1 VGRVVVVGLR
11 VAVVGLRVAVVG
23 LRVAVVGLRVVGTG
37 RGDVVAVVRP
47 GAAGPRPGAAAR
59 PVVAGAVAAAR
70 AGVGQGGNGSGGQGQ
85 DGGEGEGGEAGP
97 QRPGPFRMV
106 PGSSSP
112 SPAGSVRYSGPVDLG
127 VVLTTFA
134 VILPAE
140 LPDKSLFASLVLGT
154 RFRPLPVFC
163 GVAAAFAVHVVIAVA
178 VGGVFSLLPER
189 LVLFVAAAL
198 FAGGSALLLL
208 GREDDGEERAGEV
221 RAVSDRRPV
230 RVALASF
237 GVVFLG
243 EWGDITQIT
252 TANLAARYR
261 DPVSV
266 GIGALLALWSVAALA
281 LTVGR
286 GLVQRVPTRL
296 VRRLTGVVLA
306 VLAVVTLAEALRA

>member
-1 VGRVVVVGLR
+1 
-11 VAVVGLRVAVVG
+11 
-23 LRVAVVGLRVVGTG
+23 
-37 RGDVVAVVRP
+37 
-47 GAAGPRPGAAAR
+47 
-59 PVVAGAVAAAR
+59 
-70 AGVGQGGNGSGGQGQ
+70 
-85 DGGEGEGGEAGP
+85 
-97 QRPGPFRMV
+97 M
-106 PGSSSP
+106 
-112 SPAGSVRYSGPVDLG
+112 DLA
-127 VVLTTFA
+127 VVLTAFV
-134 VILPAE
+134 VIFPAE

-163 GVAAAFAVHVVIAVA
+163 GVAAAFAVHVAIAVT
-178 VGGVFSLLPER
+178 VGGVFSLLPQR
-189 LVLFVAAAL
+189 LVLFVVAAL

-208 GREDDGEERAGEV
+208 GKEDDEDEAAQAS
-221 RAVSDRRPV
+221 RAVADQRPL

-261 DPVSV
+261 DPISV
-266 GIGALLALWSVAALA
+266 GMGALLALWSVAGLA

-306 VLAVVTLAEALRA
+306 VLAVVTLVEAVRA